1 VRRRAG
7 PLGAAVVVAIVAA
20 VAAVAIAR
28 DSGSDES
35 SRSGS
40 PEVFAGAGTALPDGF
55 DVAPGSSL
63 LGPVVVDDVDAAGE
77 PVSWFAI
84 LLVDGDPITVWSAY
98 AAQVAEFAPDSGI
111 EPEAA
116 PGCQTAG
123 LIPGDAVCELTGR
136 AVDSAGAHVSVNVA
150 MASTPGDVTG
160 RYLIQLTADRPQYEQ
175 DEGSDVDPPPPWS
188 GDPLPDPQPARSGPA
203 VGDPLAPETV
213 AYQGD
218 DERYVVVD
226 GSELVAQY
234 SDGSLTGGF
243 GVLLRIRGAADLDAI
258 TQAHVEQANQFEGE
272 PVEAP
277 RVVEHAGT
285 TVRVFSPPGGA
296 GGYSG
301 RIWSIDRPDGDDYLV
316 FELVND

>member
-7 PLGAAVVVAIVAA
+7 PLGAAVAVAVVAAGA
-20 VAAVAIAR
+20 AIAITR
-28 DSGSDES
+28 DTGSGETA
-35 SRSGS
+35 RSG
-40 PEVFAGAGTALPDGF
+40 PGDVFAGPGEGLPDGF
-55 DVAPGSSL
+55 EVASGSSL
-63 LGPVVVDDVDAAGE
+63 LGPAVVDEVDAAGE

-98 AAQVAEFAPDSGI
+98 AAQAAEFAPDAGI

-116 PGCQTAG
+116 SGCRTAD
-123 LIPGDAVCELTGR
+123 LFPGDAVCELT
-136 AVDSAGAHVSVNVA
+136 AWSVDATGAQVSVNVA

-160 RYLIQLTADRPQYEQ
+160 RYLIRVAGDRPQYE
-175 DEGSDVDPPPPWS
+175 GSDRDPPRPWS
-188 GDPLPDPQPARSGPA
+188 EVPLPDPELARPGPA

-213 AYQGD
+213 AYEGD
-218 DERYVVVD
+218 DERYVVVG

-243 GVLLRIRGAADLDAI
+243 GVLLRTTGGDNLEAV
-258 TQAHVEQANQFEGE
+258 TQAYVEQANQFETE

-277 RVVEHAGT
+277 EVVEHAGT
-285 TVRVFSPPGGA
+285 TVRVFRPPGGA

-301 RIWSIDRPDGDDYLV
+301 TIWSIDRADGDDYLV
-316 FELVND
+316 FELIND